1 MKQLLYILA
10 AVFLLGTIVH
20 AEENSQ
26 IETFRCGSS
35 IINKGTQTFEVAEK
49 CGDPLSKEDVGF
61 TDGALRLK
69 IEKWVY
75 ESDGGDMRILYFK
88 AGNLARIETYKPS
101 N

>member
-1 MKQLLYILA
+1 MKQLFYILA
-10 AVFLLGTIVH
+10 AVFLLATVVH
-20 AEENSQ
+20 AS
-26 IETFRCGSS
+26 ETDVITSFRCGSA
-35 IINKGTQTFEVAEK
+35 IVNMGTQSFEVAEK

-75 ESDGGDMRILYFK
+75 ESDGGEMRILYFK
-88 AGNLARIETYKPS
+88 AGKLERIEAYKPS